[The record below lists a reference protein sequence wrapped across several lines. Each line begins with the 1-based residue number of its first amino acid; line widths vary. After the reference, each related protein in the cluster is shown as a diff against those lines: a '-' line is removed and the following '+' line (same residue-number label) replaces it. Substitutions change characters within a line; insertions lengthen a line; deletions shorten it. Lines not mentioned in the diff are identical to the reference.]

1 MKQLFGDALLNF
13 PLICAGSAWILAQII
28 KVFTGIFKQRKFSIV
43 ALLWGSGGMP
53 SSHTASVCALVCAC
67 GLYTWNGFG
76 VRSAAFAVAF
86 VLSSI
91 VMTDA
96 TGVRKEAGEH
106 AKILNYMM
114 AQWFKTKEGEEPD
127 ENKEFLYHELKEL
140 VGHTSMQ
147 VFVGAIL
154 GFALPF
160 LMRLIVPDYKDLT
173 RLPWIAEKVIEEGTE
188 AVSACITML
197 PW

>member
-1 MKQLFGDALLNF
+1 MKLFSDALTNF
-13 PLICAGSAWILAQII
+13 PLVCAGSAWLLAQII

-53 SSHTASVCALVCAC
+53 SSHTASVCALVGAC
-67 GLYTWNGFG
+67 GLYTVNEPG
-76 VRSAAFAVAF
+76 VKSAAFAVAF
-86 VLSSI
+86 VLCSI

-106 AKILNYMM
+106 AKVLNYMM
-114 AQWFKTKEGEEPD
+114 SQWFKPQDGEEAD

-147 VFVGAIL
+147 VFVGAIV
-154 GFALPF
+154 GFALPM
-160 LMRLIVPDYKDLT
+160 LMRLIPMYAELT
-173 RLPWIAEKVIEEGTE
+173 KLPW
-188 AVSACITML
+188 
-197 PW
+197 